1 MKNNREEIKSY
12 LKNLLQSQGFQSN
25 FDEENHI
32 KDLGIDSL
40 STVNLLI
47 KVESEYN
54 IQFDD
59 KFLQKTMKEFIDAI
73 INQIDNV

>member
-1 MKNNREEIKSY
+1 MKNDREEIKNY
-12 LKNLLQSQGFQSN
+12 LKNLLQSQGFESN
-25 FDEENHI
+25 FQEENYI

-47 KVESEYN
+47 KVESEYS

-59 KFLQKTMKEFIDAI
+59 KFLPKTMKEFIDAI